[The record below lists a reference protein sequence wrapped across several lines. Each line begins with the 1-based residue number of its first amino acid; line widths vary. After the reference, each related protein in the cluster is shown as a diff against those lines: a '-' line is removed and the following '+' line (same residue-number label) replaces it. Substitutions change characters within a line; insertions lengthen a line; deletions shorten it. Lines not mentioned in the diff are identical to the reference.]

1 MAPDDITLYFWPTP
15 NGQKIVIMLE
25 ELGEPY
31 LVHYIDINSGE
42 QHDPAYLA
50 ISPNNRIPA
59 IVDPDGPDGNALSLF
74 ESGAILQY
82 LGRKYEQFYP
92 TGERR
97 KAEIDQWLF
106 WQVGGLGPMAGQAL
120 HFRTYADERIPYG
133 VERYTREVTRLFSVM
148 ERRLQDRDYLA
159 AEYSIADIACF
170 PWVRRWPDLGQDMAQ
185 FPRLKSWF
193 DRIAARPAVIRGLQV
208 GADPAVRVNA

>member
-1 MAPDDITLYFWPTP
+1 
-15 NGQKIVIMLE
+15 
-25 ELGEPY
+25 
-31 LVHYIDINSGE
+31 
-42 QHDPAYLA
+42 
-50 ISPNNRIPA
+50 
-59 IVDPDGPDGNALSLF
+59 
-74 ESGAILQY
+74 
-82 LGRKYEQFYP
+82 
-92 TGERR
+92 
-97 KAEIDQWLF
+97 
-106 WQVGGLGPMAGQAL
+106 
-120 HFRTYADERIPYG
+120 
-133 VERYTREVTRLFSVM
+133 M